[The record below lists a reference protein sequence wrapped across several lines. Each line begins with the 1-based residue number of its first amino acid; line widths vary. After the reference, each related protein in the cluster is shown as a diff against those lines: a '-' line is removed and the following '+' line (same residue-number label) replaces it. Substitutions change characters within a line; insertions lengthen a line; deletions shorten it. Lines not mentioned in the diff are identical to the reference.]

1 MTLYVGLLLILTVV
15 IGSVLGLIYFHRFLK
30 TPGQGVQHDITDP
43 YSQFVAMLFA
53 VLLGFMVADA
63 MQRFGDA
70 RETVQQEASSLGNVY
85 RLADGLPD
93 TRKNELRNL
102 CKGYAKTVIEKE
114 WPKLAEKQDSQEAWD
129 VYRKLW
135 SVCVS
140 YEPVTQRQSNTQSAL
155 IEAMKSIGEGRRMRM
170 EALHSGLPTELWIVL
185 FIGGGATILF
195 TYFFT
200 AENLKIQAVMVGMVS
215 LVISLNL
222 FLLFTYDDPFYGDVK
237 VTPSAFETQLKLYE
251 IDEAAANP

>member
-1 MTLYVGLLLILTVV
+1 
-15 IGSVLGLIYFHRFLK
+15 
-30 TPGQGVQHDITDP
+30 
-43 YSQFVAMLFA
+43 
-53 VLLGFMVADA
+53 
-63 MQRFGDA
+63 
-70 RETVQQEASSLGNVY
+70 
-85 RLADGLPD
+85 
-93 TRKNELRNL
+93 
-102 CKGYAKTVIEKE
+102 
-114 WPKLAEKQDSQEAWD
+114 
-129 VYRKLW
+129 
-135 SVCVS
+135 
-140 YEPVTQRQSNTQSAL
+140 
-155 IEAMKSIGEGRRMRM
+155 MRM